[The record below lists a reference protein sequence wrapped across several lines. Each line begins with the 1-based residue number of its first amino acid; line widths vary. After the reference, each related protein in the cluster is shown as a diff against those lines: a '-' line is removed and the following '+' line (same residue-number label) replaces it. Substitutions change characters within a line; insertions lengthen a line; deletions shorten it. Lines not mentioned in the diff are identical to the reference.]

1 VDTGFHGI
9 EHLIT
14 DAVPDAIALEG
25 VDRWFFVRYIDDEGL
40 HLRLRLQVRPP
51 AMEAVGDAARAIL
64 TRGLASARDVPR
76 GTYRPV
82 ILPPPEAID
91 AYLDSWRSA
100 GERVVLDRYEP
111 EVDKFGPDGVA
122 IAEELFESSSAIAL
136 AMLQAE
142 RRACYQR
149 KTLVPTLM
157 RLAWDGFD
165 GRDAAGFWR
174 AYALHWLEGAA
185 RQRETWI
192 RRFERKALALATR
205 GVPLYLDASTA
216 PAGAMAI
223 AARWREAVAAAAAG
237 FARLATAPAA
247 RDLAFHFIHLNS
259 NRLGLMPI
267 EEAYFAT
274 LIETYQR
281 LGVSVR

>member
-14 DAVPDAIALEG
+14 DAVPDAIALDG

-40 HLRLRLQVRPP
+40 HLRLRLRVQKP
-51 AMEAVGDAARAIL
+51 AVAAVGDAARAIL

-76 GTYRPV
+76 GPYRPV

-91 AYLDSWRSA
+91 AYRDSWRSA

-111 EVDKFGPDGVA
+111 EVDKFGREGVP
-122 IAEELFESSSAIAL
+122 IAEDLFQSSSAIAL

-142 RRACYQR
+142 RRGCYQR

-157 RLAWDGFD
+157 RLAWDAFD
-165 GRDAAGFWR
+165 GSDAAGFWR
-174 AYALHWLEGAA
+174 AYAAHWLEGAA
-185 RQRETWI
+185 GLREKWI
-192 RRFERKALALATR
+192 PRFERKALALARR
-205 GVPLYLDASTA
+205 GIPLYLDAAT
-216 PAGAMAI
+216 PADALAI
-223 AARWREAVAAAAAG
+223 VARWRDAVAAAAAG
-237 FARLATAPAA
+237 FAGLATAPNA

-274 LIETYQR
+274 LIGTHQR
-281 LGVSVR
+281 LGASIQ